1 MLTRRWR
8 EAAALRRRPLAVTT
22 TAAAGRCTCD
32 RRRASTAAA
41 PRLSTNLSC
50 GLVGLPN
57 VGKSTIFNAL
67 TSMSVPAENYPFCT
81 IEPHVGVVEV
91 PDPRLEP
98 LSQLAGSKRTV
109 PAAMQFV
116 DIAGLV
122 AGASTGAGM
131 GNAFLQNIRDVDAIL
146 HLVRCFDSPDVVRAD
161 GEVDTIVDPAADA
174 AVIDTELLLADL
186 QTVERALGKLKG
198 KRGGSDAALGA
209 ALGAA
214 LEGLEAGVA
223 VRELEPEHAE
233 HLQQYNLLTAKPM
246 LFLANVGLGDEG
258 TRESNEHVAALH
270 EHSGGAMVSVCAV
283 LEEELGQLE
292 DAEEVSLAML
302 QFTSTSPL
310 IVLVIQRREFLG
322 ELGLAGEEDLALGAV
337 VREAYKLLQLQT
349 FFTCGPAESRAWRV
363 RRGADA
369 SGAASVI
376 HTDIGRNL
384 VKAEVVSYDVLVEA
398 GGWAEAKALGQLRT
412 EAKDYLVQDGDV
424 CHFLHSG

>member
-1 MLTRRWR
+1 
-8 EAAALRRRPLAVTT
+8 
-22 TAAAGRCTCD
+22 
-32 RRRASTAAA
+32 
-41 PRLSTNLSC
+41 
-50 GLVGLPN
+50 
-57 VGKSTIFNAL
+57 
-67 TSMSVPAENYPFCT
+67 
-81 IEPHVGVVEV
+81 
-91 PDPRLEP
+91 
-98 LSQLAGSKRTV
+98 
-109 PAAMQFV
+109 MQFV

-198 KRGGSDAALGA
+198 KRGGSDAALAA
-209 ALGAA
+209 ALNAA
-214 LEGLEAGVA
+214 LQGLEAGVA

-292 DAEEVSLAML
+292 DAEEVSLL
-302 QFTSTSPL
+302 Q
-310 IVLVIQRREFLG
+310 
-322 ELGLAGEEDLALGAV
+322 
-337 VREAYKLLQLQT
+337 
-349 FFTCGPAESRAWRV
+349 
-363 RRGADA
+363 
-369 SGAASVI
+369 
-376 HTDIGRNL
+376 
-384 VKAEVVSYDVLVEA
+384 
-398 GGWAEAKALGQLRT
+398 
-412 EAKDYLVQDGDV
+412 
-424 CHFLHSG
+424 

>member
-8 EAAALRRRPLAVTT
+8 EAAALRRRPLAATT

-292 DAEEVSLAML
+292 DAEE
-302 QFTSTSPL
+302 
-310 IVLVIQRREFLG
+310 RREFLA

-349 FFTCGPAESRAWRV
+349 FFTCGPEESRAWRV

-398 GGWAEAKALGQLRT
+398 GGWAEAKALGQMRT
-412 EAKDYLVQDGDV
+412 EAKEYLVQDGDV

>member
-8 EAAALRRRPLAVTT
+8 EAAALRRRPLAATT

-98 LSQLAGSKRTV
+98 LSLLARSKRTV

-198 KRGGSDAALGA
+198 KRGGSDAALGGALNA
-209 ALGAA
+209 ALQ
-214 LEGLEAGVA
+214 GLEAGVA

-376 HTDIGRNL
+376 HTDIGANL
-384 VKAEVVSYDVLVEA
+384 
-398 GGWAEAKALGQLRT
+398 
-412 EAKDYLVQDGDV
+412 
-424 CHFLHSG
+424 